1 MVVFTKEKVKG
12 LMAENGLK
20 QIDIAVELNISI
32 VALQQKLN
40 GKTDFKL
47 DEIRQLARTF
57 NVDFIIPNKED

>member
-20 QIDIAVELNISI
+20 QIDIAVELHISI

>member
-57 NVDFIIPNKED
+57 NVDFIIPNKEE